1 MKVLLSA
8 DADQARAIGRH
19 TVLKFYL
26 RFEQLRE

>member
-8 DADQARAIGRH
+8 DADQARAIGCH

-26 RFEQLRE
+26 RLEQLRE